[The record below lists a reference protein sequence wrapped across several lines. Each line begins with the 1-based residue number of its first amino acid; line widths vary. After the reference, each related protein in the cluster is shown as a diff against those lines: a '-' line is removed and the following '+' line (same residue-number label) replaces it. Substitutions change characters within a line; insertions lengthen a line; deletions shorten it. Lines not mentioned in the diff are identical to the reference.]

1 MIASKLPSVLTFPGT
16 VQSSLPMEV
25 ALKAIIELLESFPG
39 TDQLDERTNDQL
51 DAALDNLQLMLKA
64 IDRS

>member
-16 VQSSLPMEV
+16 FQSSLPMEV